1 MARKRGKKR
10 KHGKKRHHGR
20 KHNPHKR
27 HHSKHAPKRHGRRR
41 RRRNPGGPMMNTAI
55 AAGIGVGVGLLG
67 SLAINKLG
75 ATLSPNVRSGIRA
88 AAAGAAI
95 VLGAPRDPVIAA
107 AAAST
112 LLLPVGQMLVR
123 MIAPDAPIGAVEYM
137 PQLGAVS
144 PLAYLPAPSMEA
156 VEYMGDLGAVEY
168 MG

>member
-10 KHGKKRHHGR
+10 KHGKRKHGR

-27 HHSKHAPKRHGRRR
+27 ASGRHHAPKRHGRRR
-41 RRRNPGGPMMNTAI
+41 RRRNPGGPLMNTAI

-75 ATLSPNVRSGIRA
+75 ATLTPGVRSGIRA